1 MGEPT
6 DSGPA
11 PAAGRGRAALI
22 EDGVEFD
29 GRDAAL
35 LRAVDAAGSVA
46 GAASELGRSR
56 ARALTRIETLEDAY
70 GTLVERRR
78 GGEGGGGS
86 RLAASARDLLDRY
99 DRLQAVLA
107 ATASVP
113 ETVLDGTVAAVDGE
127 LAVVDTPVGELSG
140 LHGGTVDDE
149 DADDRADGRDADDR
163 ADGRGADDGA
173 DGRDADDRADGRGAD
188 DGADGRDADDGA
200 DGGAVAVG
208 DAVQVRIGA
217 DAVTVNDAANAVD
230 PDATSAR
237 NRLAGRVS
245 RIDSGETVSTVRIVV
260 EPVDRGGTDDAAV
273 EVAALI
279 TAESIERL
287 GLAPGDPVSLR
298 WKATATRLVAQVE

>member
-1 MGEPT
+1 MGQPT
-6 DSGPA
+6 ESSPTA
-11 PAAGRGRAALI
+11 AAGRGRAALI

-29 GRDAAL
+29 DRDATL

-56 ARALTRIETLEDAY
+56 ARALSRIETLEGAY

-86 RLAASARDLLDRY
+86 RLAAPGRRLLDRY

-107 ATASVP
+107 ATAAVP
-113 ETVLDGTVAAVDGE
+113 ETVLDGTVVAVDGE

-140 LHGGTVDDE
+140 LHGG
-149 DADDRADGRDADDR
+149 
-163 ADGRGADDGA
+163 GA
-173 DGRDADDRADGRGAD
+173 DGENGREAG
-188 DGADGRDADDGA
+188 
-200 DGGAVAVG
+200 VAAG

-237 NRLAGRVS
+237 NCLAGRVRS
-245 RIDSGETVSTVRIVV
+245 VAPGETVSTVRIA
-260 EPVDRGGTDDAAV
+260 VDGEGDDSTGGTEPSDGDGPTDGV

-279 TAESIERL
+279 TAESVDRL
-287 GLAPGDPVSLR
+287 GLAPGDPVSIR
-298 WKATATRLVAQVE
+298 WKATATRLVPQTE

>member
-6 DSGPA
+6 EAGPDA
-11 PAAGRGRAALI
+11 AAGRGRAALI

-46 GAASELGRSR
+46 GAAAELGRSR
-56 ARALTRIETLEDAY
+56 ARALSRIEALEDAY

-86 RLAASARDLLDRY
+86 RLAASGRDLLDRY

-107 ATASVP
+107 ATAAVP
-113 ETVLDGTVAAVDGE
+113 ETVLDGTVTAVDGE
-127 LAVVDTPVGELSG
+127 LAAVDTAVGGLSG
-140 LHGGTVDDE
+140 LHGGTVDGEGGDAENGSGDGNDGGDE
-149 DADDRADGRDADDR
+149 P
-163 ADGRGADDGA
+163 GRGA
-173 DGRDADDRADGRGAD
+173 R
-188 DGADGRDADDGA
+188 
-200 DGGAVAVG
+200 VAAG

-217 DAVTVNDAANAVD
+217 DAVTINDAADAVD

-237 NRLAGRVS
+237 NRLDGRVS
-245 RIDSGETVSTVRIVV
+245 TVDAGETVSTLRIAV
-260 EPVDRGGTDDAAV
+260 EATDGGETGGGESAGGSDI

-279 TAESIERL
+279 TAESIGRL
-287 GLAPGDPVSLR
+287 GLAPGDPVSIR
-298 WKATATRLVAQVE
+298 WKATATRLVPHAE

>member
-1 MGEPT
+1 MDETT
-6 DSGPA
+6 DRGPA
-11 PAAGRGRAALI
+11 AAAGRGRAALI

-46 GAASELGRSR
+46 GAAAELGRSR
-56 ARALTRIETLEDAY
+56 ARALSRIEALEDAY

-86 RLAASARDLLDRY
+86 RLAASGRDLLDRY

-107 ATASVP
+107 ATAAVP
-113 ETVLDGTVAAVDGE
+113 ETVLDGTVTAVDGE

-140 LHGGTVDDE
+140 LHGGPESGGT
-149 DADDRADGRDADDR
+149 
-163 ADGRGADDGA
+163 GADA
-173 DGRDADDRADGRGAD
+173 SE
-188 DGADGRDADDGA
+188 
-200 DGGAVAVG
+200 GGGSSGGGVAVG

-217 DAVTVNDAANAVD
+217 DAVTVNDAATAVD

-245 RIDSGETVSTVRIVV
+245 RIAPGETVSTVRIAVG
-260 EPVDRGGTDDAAV
+260 DSGDAAAAGDAADPDT

-279 TAESIERL
+279 TGESVERL
-287 GLAPGDPVSLR
+287 DLAPGDPVSIR
-298 WKATATRLVAQVE
+298 WKATATRLVAHGE

>member
-1 MGEPT
+1 MGDASEAGGTPEAT
-6 DSGPA
+6 DPPEAGPDA
-11 PAAGRGRAALI
+11 AAGRGRAALI
-22 EDGVEFD
+22 EEGVEFD

-56 ARALTRIETLEDAY
+56 ARALSRIETLEGSY

-86 RLAASARDLLDRY
+86 RLTASGRDLLDRY

-113 ETVLDGTVAAVDGE
+113 ETVLRGTVAAIHGE
-127 LAVVDTPVGELSG
+127 LAVVDTAVGELSG
-140 LHGGTVDDE
+140 LHGVGE
-149 DADDRADGRDADDR
+149 I
-163 ADGRGADDGA
+163 
-173 DGRDADDRADGRGAD
+173 
-188 DGADGRDADDGA
+188 
-200 DGGAVAVG
+200 GGSGGESPAVG

-217 DAVTVNDAANAVD
+217 DAVTVNEAAGAVD

-237 NRLAGRVS
+237 NALAGRIVE
-245 RIDSGETVSTVRIVV
+245 IDAGETVSTARIA
-260 EPVDRGGTDDAAV
+260 VDTDGSEDDADGAETAPQTV
-273 EVAALI
+273 TVAALL

-287 GLAPGDPVSLR
+287 GLEPGNQVSIR
-298 WKATATRLVAQVE
+298 WKATATRLVPRAE

>member
-6 DSGPA
+6 ETGPDA
-11 PAAGRGRAALI
+11 AAGRGSAALI
-22 EDGVEFD
+22 DDGAEFD

-56 ARALTRIETLEDAY
+56 ARALSRIETLEDAY

-86 RLAASARDLLDRY
+86 RLAGSARELLDRY

-113 ETVLDGTVAAVDGE
+113 ETVLRGTVEAIDGE
-127 LAVVDTPVGELSG
+127 IAVVDTAVGALSG
-140 LHGGTVDDE
+140 LHGGT
-149 DADDRADGRDADDR
+149 G
-163 ADGRGADDGA
+163 DGA
-173 DGRDADDRADGRGAD
+173 DTDSDG
-188 DGADGRDADDGA
+188 DGD
-200 DGGAVAVG
+200 AVAVG
-208 DAVQVRIGA
+208 DPVQVRIGA

-237 NRLAGRVS
+237 NRLTGRVS
-245 RIDSGETVSTVRIVV
+245 RIDSGETVSTVRVAV
-260 EPVDRGGTDDAAV
+260 EPVDREATGDAAV
-273 EVAALI
+273 DVAALI
-279 TAESIERL
+279 TAESVDRL

-298 WKATATRLVAQVE
+298 WKATATRLVPHAE

>member
-1 MGEPT
+1 ME
-6 DSGPA
+6 DSARRGPDA
-11 PAAGRGRAALI
+11 AAGRGRAALI

-56 ARALTRIETLEDAY
+56 ARALSRIDALEEAY

-86 RLAASARDLLDRY
+86 RLTASGRGLLDRY

-107 ATASVP
+107 ATATVP
-113 ETVLDGTVAAVDGE
+113 ETVLDGTVTAIDGE
-127 LAVVDTPVGELSG
+127 LAVVDTSVGEISG
-140 LHGGTVDDE
+140 LHGGTG
-149 DADDRADGRDADDR
+149 DGEAGDTEA
-163 ADGRGADDGA
+163 AESDGVTA
-173 DGRDADDRADGRGAD
+173 
-188 DGADGRDADDGA
+188 
-200 DGGAVAVG
+200 G

-237 NRLAGRVS
+237 NRLAGRVAG
-245 RIDSGETVSTVRIVV
+245 IDPGETVSTVRIAV
-260 EPVDRGGTDDAAV
+260 EATDGSAPGDAAA

-287 GLAPGDPVSLR
+287 GLAPGDPVSIR
-298 WKATATRLVAQVE
+298 WKATATRLVPHAE

>member
-6 DSGPA
+6 EVGPDA
-11 PAAGRGRAALI
+11 AAGRGRAALI

-46 GAASELGRSR
+46 GAAADLGRSR
-56 ARALTRIETLEDAY
+56 ARALSRIEALEEAY

-86 RLAASARDLLDRY
+86 RLAASGRALLDRY

-107 ATASVP
+107 AAAAVP
-113 ETVLDGTVAAVDGE
+113 ETVLDGTVTAVDGE
-127 LAVVDTPVGELSG
+127 LAVVDTAVGELSG
-140 LHGGTVDDE
+140 LHGGTGDDE
-149 DADDRADGRDADDR
+149 GGGSESGGVGDG
-163 ADGRGADDGA
+163 DGSG
-173 DGRDADDRADGRGAD
+173 
-188 DGADGRDADDGA
+188 
-200 DGGAVAVG
+200 VSVG

-217 DAVTVNDAANAVD
+217 DAVTINDAADAVD

-245 RIDSGETVSTVRIVV
+245 RVDPGETVSTVRIAVGAA
-260 EPVDRGGTDDAAV
+260 EGSDDV

-287 GLAPGDPVSLR
+287 GLAPGDPVSIR
-298 WKATATRLVAQVE
+298 WKATATRLVAHAA

>member
-6 DSGPA
+6 ESDPDA
-11 PAAGRGRAALI
+11 AAGRGRAALI

-46 GAASELGRSR
+46 GAAADLGRSR
-56 ARALTRIETLEDAY
+56 ARALSRIEDLEEAY

-86 RLAASARDLLDRY
+86 RLAASGRALLDRY

-107 ATASVP
+107 ATAAVP
-113 ETVLDGTVAAVDGE
+113 ETVLDGTVTAVDGE

-140 LHGGTVDDE
+140 LHGGGGE
-149 DADDRADGRDADDR
+149 ADDSGDDR
-163 ADGRGADDGA
+163 GT
-173 DGRDADDRADGRGAD
+173 
-188 DGADGRDADDGA
+188 
-200 DGGAVAVG
+200 VAVG

-217 DAVTVNDAANAVD
+217 DAVTVNDAADAVD

-237 NRLAGRVS
+237 NRLNGRISAV
-245 RIDSGETVSTVRIVV
+245 DPGETVSTLRIAVGAAADSG
-260 EPVDRGGTDDAAV
+260 EADDAEGGSDGVA
-273 EVAALI
+273 VAALI

-287 GLAPGDPVSLR
+287 GLARGDPVSIR
-298 WKATATRLVAQVE
+298 WKATATRLVPQAE

>member
-163 ADGRGADDGA
+163 ADGR
-173 DGRDADDRADGRGAD
+173 DADDR
-188 DGADGRDADDGA
+188 ADGRDADDGA

-279 TAESIERL
+279 TAESIDRL

>member
-6 DSGPA
+6 EAGPDA
-11 PAAGRGRAALI
+11 AAGRGSAALI
-22 EDGVEFD
+22 EGGVEFD

-56 ARALTRIETLEDAY
+56 ARALSRIETLEGAY

-86 RLAASARDLLDRY
+86 RLAASGRALLDRY

-107 ATASVP
+107 ATAAVP
-113 ETVLDGTVAAVDGE
+113 ETVLDGTVTAVDGE

-140 LHGGTVDDE
+140 LHGG
-149 DADDRADGRDADDR
+149 G
-163 ADGRGADDGA
+163 G
-173 DGRDADDRADGRGAD
+173 
-188 DGADGRDADDGA
+188 DGA
-200 DGGAVAVG
+200 DGGAERGGGGVAVG

-217 DAVTVNDAANAVD
+217 DAVTVNDAAVAVD

-245 RIDSGETVSTVRIVV
+245 RVDPGETVSTVRIAV
-260 EPVDRGGTDDAAV
+260 EATEAPDADLDPDAADAAVADPDADNPDV

-287 GLAPGDPVSLR
+287 GLATGDPVSIR
-298 WKATATRLVAQVE
+298 WKATATRLVAHAE